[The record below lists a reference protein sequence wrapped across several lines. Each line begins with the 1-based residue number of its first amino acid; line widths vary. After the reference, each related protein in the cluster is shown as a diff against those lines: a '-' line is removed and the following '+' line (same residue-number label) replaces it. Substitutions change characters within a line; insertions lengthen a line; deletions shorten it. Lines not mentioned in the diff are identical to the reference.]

1 MKRTI
6 GILGGIAFLL
16 LANTAQAE
24 PMEVD
29 GGMYWSVGGGVSFV
43 ENETT
48 ILWGA
53 GGCCPAQTDER
64 FLELNPGWVGRAA
77 IGYTMAYPELAGD
90 LRFELEATHRD
101 YTDGQTNSEWSFSGH
116 GVAEIEGT
124 IKIDS
129 AMFNIYTDF
138 HTQTRFVPYLGVGVG
153 YSRIDIDV
161 DERNVAMFL
170 MGAPFPLSIDE
181 ETYSL
186 SWQVML
192 GVGYRLSPGT
202 VIELEYRS
210 FSLVSNR
217 YLFLFRTDDLDDIEF
232 DDFLLSIRYTF

>member
-6 GILGGIAFLL
+6 GILAGFAFFL
-16 LANTAQAE
+16 LANTVQAE

-43 ENETT
+43 EHEITL
-48 ILWGA
+48 LWGA
-53 GGCCPAQTDER
+53 GGCCAAQTEER

-90 LRFELEATHRD
+90 LRFELEAARRD
-101 YTDGQTNSEWSFSGH
+101 YTDGETNSQWTILGQSP
-116 GVAEIEGT
+116 ARIEGT
-124 IKIDS
+124 VKIDS

-138 HTQTRFVPYLGVGVG
+138 HTPTRFVPYLGVGVG

-161 DERNVAMFL
+161 DNYDLAML
-170 MGAPFPLSIDE
+170 LLGFPYPMSFKE
-181 ETYSL
+181 EIYSL

-202 VIELEYRS
+202 VVGLEYRS

-217 YLFLFRTDDLDDIEF
+217 FLWLLRNDDLGNIEF
-232 DDFLLSIRYTF
+232 EDFLLSIRYTF